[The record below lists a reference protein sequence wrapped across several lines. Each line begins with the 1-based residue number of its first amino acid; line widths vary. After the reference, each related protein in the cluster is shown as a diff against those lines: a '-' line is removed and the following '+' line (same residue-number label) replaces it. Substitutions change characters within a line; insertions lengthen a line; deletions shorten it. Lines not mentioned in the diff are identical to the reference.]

1 MNLAWTAVALALLG
15 SATPASCWAVLSEP
29 ETVCDAA
36 GTWRLSLS
44 EAIGTALAHCESV
57 RVVSFCASTGTPCDD
72 KRKACSPMI
81 VIGPRD
87 ANTSIWRFNAEILG
101 LVYSVEQKY
110 WNLAERQK
118 VLQAQQLA
126 VHEASELF
134 LREQALGQ
142 KQCPDKL
149 AGMGDIQ
156 QNLDRLSLDL
166 AQKATD
172 VLTAERE
179 LRQAMRLPA
188 TDHHRIYPTTVPRKE
203 RVAFD
208 WQSCLREMSKH
219 QPDIIQQQLMIRLA
233 ELQLTVARNQ
243 LVPVLSLDI
252 VNQWTNLGLGEKRD
266 RLLDAETARMF
277 RLVDPIFAVERVL
290 LLHPCLPLLSNFP
303 RWQIGVSIPIPMG
316 TGRSLFINTRYA
328 QYVLRQQRGCLA
340 EIVHQTI
347 PPHELPPWP
356 HGVGGSSGGFS
367 CRERWTQQVIPPY
380 PRIVNRYR
388 RLWLLS
394 LCMASG
400 VSRDGDRL
408 SRLTY

>member
-1 MNLAWTAVALALLG
+1 MDCCGVGPSGL
-15 SATPASCWAVLSEP
+15 SYPASCWAVLSEP

-57 RVVSFCASTGTPCDD
+57 RVVSFCASTGHSMRRQEKSVQPDD
-72 KRKACSPMI
+72 
-81 VIGPRD
+81 RD
-87 ANTSIWRFNAEILG
+87 RSARCQHVHLAVQCRDPGAG
-101 LVYSVEQKY
+101 LFGQQKY

-356 HGVGGSSGGFS
+356 HGVGGSSGGCS
-367 CRERWTQQVIPPY
+367 CRECWTQHVIPPR

-394 LCMASG
+394 LCMPSG